1 MFLVTSKE
9 NSMTIVEY
17 ILDPQDKPRS
27 YNSKT
32 IPSYIT
38 DGGYWMNPDG
48 SEKMIGVGLEGSI
61 PDVVTTFTL
70 AELQARQRA
79 IHAEYPMKGSIIQDG
94 MRLWYHYDADDLTDD
109 EVDTLV
115 KAWVDAR

>member
-1 MFLVTSKE
+1 MVT
-9 NSMTIVEY
+9 VEY
-17 ILDPQDKPRS
+17 ILDPEDKHRS
-27 YNSKT
+27 YSPKT

-61 PDVVTTFTL
+61 PDDATTFTL

-79 IHAEYPMKGSIIQDG
+79 IHAEYPMTITDNPDSGLPLSIDPDK
-94 MRLWYHYDADDLTDD
+94 RNLTDD
-109 EVDTLV
+109 EVNALV
-115 KAWVDAR
+115 KEWVDARS

>member
-1 MFLVTSKE
+1 
-9 NSMTIVEY
+9 MTIVEY

-27 YNSKT
+27 YSPKT

-48 SEKMIGVGLEGSI
+48 SEKMIGVGLEDSI
-61 PDVVTTFTL
+61 PNDATTFTL

-79 IHAEYPMKGSIIQDG
+79 IHVEYPMKKDPNVRDSET
-94 MRLWYHYDADDLTDD
+94 RDLTED
-109 EVDTLV
+109 EVNATIKD
-115 KAWVDAR
+115 WVDTRN

>member
-1 MFLVTSKE
+1 M
-9 NSMTIVEY
+9 MIVEY
-17 ILDPQDKPRS
+17 ILNPQDKPRS
-27 YNSKT
+27 YNPKT

-61 PDVVTTFTL
+61 PDSITTYTL

-79 IHAEYPMKGSIIQDG
+79 IHAKYPMKVDH
-94 MRLWYHYDADDLTDD
+94 MPDAEDMTDD
-109 EVDTLV
+109 EVNAAI

>member
-1 MFLVTSKE
+1 
-9 NSMTIVEY
+9 MTIVEY

-27 YNSKT
+27 YSPKT

-48 SEKMIGVGLEGSI
+48 SEKMIGVGLEDSI
-61 PDVVTTFTL
+61 PNDATIFTL

-79 IHAEYPMKGSIIQDG
+79 IHANYPMKVSSQFN
-94 MRLWYHYDADDLTDD
+94 ADNMTDD
-109 EVDTLV
+109 EVDAFV
-115 KAWVDAR
+115 KEWFDARS